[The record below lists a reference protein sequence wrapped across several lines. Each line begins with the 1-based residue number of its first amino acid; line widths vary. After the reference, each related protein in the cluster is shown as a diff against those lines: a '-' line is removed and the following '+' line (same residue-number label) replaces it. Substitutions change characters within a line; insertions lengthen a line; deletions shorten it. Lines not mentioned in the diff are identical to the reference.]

1 MTEQE
6 PMWVRV
12 ADALFFIED
21 TAAVAQIA
29 DRFEVGYLPAIAGA
43 RTDAARERA
52 IEALHRYL
60 ETGYTPRKRWAL
72 EAGQPEQALDALV
85 ALADATA

>member
-1 MTEQE
+1 MAEQE

-29 DRFEVGYLPAIAGA
+29 SRFEAGYLPAITGA
-43 RTDAARERA
+43 RSDAARERA
-52 IEALHRYL
+52 IDALMRYL
-60 ETGYTPRKRWAL
+60 ETGYTPRKKWAL
-72 EAGQPEQALDALV
+72 EPGQVKPALDALV
-85 ALADATA
+85 TLADSTV